1 MATVVS
7 SPPATATAR
16 EDRLYR
22 IRLDKYHQ
30 MAALGILTGRDRVVL
45 LDGLLVT
52 KMTRH
57 PPHVTATRRTNK
69 ALEAILPEGWM
80 VAKKDPITLPSGPAG
95 ADSEPE
101 PDVTVVRGTI
111 NDYAGHHPGPAD
123 IALVVEVAERSLAE
137 DRAGLVRYAWAGI
150 PTAWIINLPERRV
163 EVYSEPTGPDAAAR
177 YLEVEVYGPDQLIPV
192 RLEGREVGRIEG
204 KGLLP

>member
-7 SPPATATAR
+7 SPPVAAR

-22 IRLDKYHQ
+22 ISLDKYHQ
-30 MAALGILTGRDRVVL
+30 MAAHGILSERDRVVL

-57 PPHVTATRRTNK
+57 PPHVTSALRVFK
-69 ALEAILPEGWM
+69 ALDGLDIGRWHVRKE
-80 VAKKDPITLPSGPAG
+80 DPISLPGGPTG

-111 NDYAGHHPGPAD
+111 DDYADHHPGPAD
-123 IALVVEVAERSLAE
+123 IALVVEVASSSLAE
-137 DRAGLVRYAWAGI
+137 DRAGLARYAWAGI
-150 PTAWIINLPERRV
+150 PVAWIVNLPERRV
-163 EVYSEPTGPDAAAR
+163 EVHTEPTGPDAQAR
-177 YLEVEVYGPDQLIPV
+177 YLEVAVYGPDGQVPV
-192 RLEGREVGRIEG
+192 VINGREVGRLAV
-204 KGLLP
+204 KNLLA

>member
-7 SPPATATAR
+7 TPPAASR

-22 IRLDKYHQ
+22 ISLDKYHQ
-30 MAALGILTGRDRVVL
+30 MAAHGILSGRDRVVL

-52 KMTRH
+52 KMTRR
-57 PPHVTATRRTNK
+57 PPHATATRKTVK
-69 ALEAILPEGWM
+69 ALEAVVPKGWM
-80 VAKKDPITLPSGPAG
+80 VNKEDPVSFPGGPTG

-111 NDYAGHHPGPAD
+111 DDYADHHPGPAD
-123 IALVVEVAERSLAE
+123 IALVVEVAYNSLAE
-137 DRAGLVRYAWAGI
+137 DRAGLVRYAWASI

-163 EVYSEPTGPDAAAR
+163 EVHTEPTGPDAQAR
-177 YLEVEVYGPDQLIPV
+177 YLEVAVYGLDGRVPV
-192 RLEGREVGRIEG
+192 VIDGREVGCLAV
-204 KGLLP
+204 KDLLA